1 MKLTVKKAEKVATSL
16 VYLDGISPANP
27 WKEAKPQCL

>member
-1 MKLTVKKAEKVATSL
+1 MKLTVKKIENVATSYI
-16 VYLDGISPANP
+16 YLDAVDSAAP

>member
-1 MKLTVKKAEKVATSL
+1 MKLTVKKAEKVATSAW
-16 VYLDGISPANP
+16 VGDDANPAGP

>member
-1 MKLTVKKAEKVATSL
+1 MKLTVKKAESVATA
-16 VYLDGISPANP
+16 VIYFDGFEPAGP